1 MEYLALKIPDVPY
14 EDAADAMQNLN
25 YVTDAVGMVNDG
37 ISIVTTVAEVAK
49 MAQTVNIAYDVSEHA
64 GVVGLAS
71 NAGKAALAVGV
82 FGIFAQYIGFW
93 LSLAGAHAAA
103 KAAISRDNL
112 LRGLSRG
119 VVLGADGRSSAYV
132 TRNFWQHGVLHYPFY
147 PELNK
152 AARNL
157 HNIGL
162 ISGYGQGK
170 LLKGD
175 QQGNFFKDLRSRMT
189 SGDRVYYSGEPA
201 KWRQA
206 TWTDYYILCAALFR
220 KHHVK

>member
-1 MEYLALKIPDVPY
+1 MEFLAMKVPDVPY
-14 EDAADAMQNLN
+14 EEAADRLQNLN

-37 ISIVTTVAEVAK
+37 ISIISTVAEVAK
-49 MAQTVNIAYDVSEHA
+49 MAQSVNIAFDVSEHA

-71 NAGKAALAVGV
+71 NTGKAALAVGV
-82 FGIFAQYIGFW
+82 FGIFAQYVGFW

-119 VVLGADGRSSAYV
+119 VVLGADGRKPDYV
-132 TRNFWQHGVLHYPFY
+132 ARNFWQQGILHYPFY

-152 AARNL
+152 GARNL

-162 ISGYGQGK
+162 ISGYAQGK
-170 LLKGD
+170 LLKGE
-175 QQGNFFKDLRSRMT
+175 QQGNFFKDLRARMT
-189 SGDRVYYSGEPA
+189 SGDRVYYSGDIKA
-201 KWRQA
+201 WRQT
-206 TWTDYYILCAALFR
+206 TWVDYYILCAALFR
-220 KHHVK
+220 KHHIK